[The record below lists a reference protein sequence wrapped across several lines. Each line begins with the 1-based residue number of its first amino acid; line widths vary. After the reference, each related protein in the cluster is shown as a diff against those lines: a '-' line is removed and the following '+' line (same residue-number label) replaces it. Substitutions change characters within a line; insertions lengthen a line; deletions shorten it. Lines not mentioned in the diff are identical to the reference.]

1 MAYELYLT
9 KSVKQ
14 FNEFVALI
22 LLIKSF
28 YQFPMEC
35 SSFSLDSCYYHFSTY
50 LYIISVDLHIC

>member
-14 FNEFVALI
+14 FNEVVVLI
-22 LLIKSF
+22 FKIKSF

-35 SSFSLDSCYYHFSTY
+35 SSISLDTYYYHFSTY